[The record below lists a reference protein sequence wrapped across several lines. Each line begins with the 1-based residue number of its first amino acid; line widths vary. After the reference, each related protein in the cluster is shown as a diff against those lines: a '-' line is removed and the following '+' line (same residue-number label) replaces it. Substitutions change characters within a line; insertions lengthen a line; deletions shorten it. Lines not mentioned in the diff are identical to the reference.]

1 MADNADL
8 KAQYLAQVEAD
19 LERNTK
25 EKERVAADLAALQ
38 EQLTVLEQDQELL
51 VGVQQTLVGAAASAA
66 APVAESAQD
75 AAGTAGEAPADAP
88 VEAPADAPAA
98 VVPRARKPKAAA
110 GKPKAAART
119 AKPVQAKAAT
129 AKPAPAK
136 PAQVKKGKAAKSGAG
151 AAAKDAASTTR
162 TLVELVTA
170 HLTGQGEP
178 RSAAEVGTSLT
189 QAHPGRKI
197 QTTVVRNTLEAL
209 VAKGQALRSKQ
220 GRSVYYSSPEVS
232 AAPESAAAAKETVT
246 AGA

>member
-51 VGVQQTLVGAAASAA
+51 VGVQQTLVGAAASTS
-66 APVAESAQD
+66 APVAESAQN
-75 AAGTAGEAPADAP
+75 AAGTAAGAPADAP
-88 VEAPADAPAA
+88 VEAPAA

-119 AKPVQAKAAT
+119 AKPAAAKPVQAKAAQ
-129 AKPAPAK
+129 AK
-136 PAQVKKGKAAKSGAG
+136 PAQAKKTKAAKSGAG
-151 AAAKDAASTTR
+151 AAAKDAVSTAR
-162 TLVELVTA
+162 TLVDLVTA

-189 QAHPGRKI
+189 QAHPDRKI

-220 GRSVYYSSPEVS
+220 GRSVYYSSPEAS